1 MVFFFFL
8 GSKLLRSL
16 TSFNF
21 FFFLKSL
28 FIIFFGCWC
37 LIRDLLVGP
46 WEKKKAEIFEVCY
59 AEAMGCMNRVLCV
72 VVSIGL
78 VLISLPH
85 FVLDSLIQPM
95 VKSKI
100 TFSFMLV
107 NCVLSVFGSQECEK
121 ENDWKLLL
129 WLTFPFICLIPP

>member
-1 MVFFFFL
+1 MVV
-8 GSKLLRSL
+8 
-16 TSFNF
+16 
-21 FFFLKSL
+21 
-28 FIIFFGCWC
+28 C
-37 LIRDLLVGP
+37 IR
-46 WEKKKAEIFEVCY
+46 
-59 AEAMGCMNRVLCV
+59 
-72 VVSIGL
+72 L

-121 ENDWKLLL
+121 END
-129 WLTFPFICLIPP
+129 